1 MGQSHPVLKMRISH
15 TECEVRRQKRIFLL
29 LAFLVLCLLLAR
41 PLYAAEPVEI
51 VVTGIEGAA
60 LKNVQEALTL
70 PSGVV
75 REGRVEQLWLQ
86 RFAQQ
91 ADEIAKSA
99 LEPFGYYNA
108 MVTTTIEPVGA
119 GYHLL
124 VKVEPGQAALLT
136 TVSVDV
142 TGPGSAETVLRK
154 LVAAFPLQSGHV
166 LLHRDYEAAK
176 LNLKTAASDLGY
188 LDADFSRHEIRV
200 SPTGTTASLELLL
213 ETGEKFHF
221 GPTSIQGANDYPQ
234 SYLRRH
240 LAYREGDD
248 FSFAVLGETQR
259 NFTDSERFKEVIV
272 TPERQDTAA
281 SRVPIT
287 VKLKAAPRITVRPG
301 IGYGTDTGARFTVN
315 YRDLNTFHRGHELY
329 SNFYLAERL
338 QGLATRYVMPSQKDI
353 RSYTTLLL
361 NLQREDYSSYSSQI
375 VALGLERTRS
385 LGKGKL
391 GAAYITAQYEDYTVG
406 DQSAISRFLLPGLRF
421 SHDRFDDPVRP
432 RRGFHYGLNLRGTH
446 EALGSDTALIQLLA
460 EGTYLVPLPWT
471 LSIRTSA
478 KTGTTLLSDPLKD
491 IPASL
496 RFFAGGD
503 QSVRGYAYRSLGPT
517 DATGK
522 VVGGKQLFNGTVELE
537 RSLFA
542 DWGVSLF
549 YDAGNAFNSLSSF
562 SLFQGAGVS
571 LHYYTP
577 VGALNLSL
585 ARPIGI
591 DNPSFRIHLTVGFQF

>member
-1 MGQSHPVLKMRISH
+1 MGQSSPALNMRISQ
-15 TECEVRRQKRIFLL
+15 TECEARRQKRIFLL
-29 LAFLVLCLLLAR
+29 LPFLALCLFVAL
-41 PLYAAEPVEI
+41 PLYAAEPVEV
-51 VVTGIEGAA
+51 VVTGIQGAA

-75 REGRVEQLWLQ
+75 RKGVVEQLWLQ

-91 ADEIAKSA
+91 VDEITKSA

-108 MVTTTIEPVGA
+108 IVTTAIEAAGA
-119 GYHLL
+119 DYRLL

-142 TGPGSAETVLRK
+142 TGPGSEEPALRT
-154 LVAAFPLQSGHV
+154 LVAAFPLQPGHV

-176 LNLKTAASDLGY
+176 ENLRSAASDLGY
-188 LDADFSRHEIRV
+188 LDANFSRHEIRV
-200 SPTGTTASLELLL
+200 SPSGTTASLQLLL
-213 ETGEKFHF
+213 ETGEKFYF

-240 LAYREGDD
+240 LAYKSGDV
-248 FSFAVLGETQR
+248 FSFAGLGETQR
-259 NFTDSERFKEVIV
+259 NFTDSERFKEVII
-272 TPERQDTAA
+272 TPERQDTVA
-281 SRVPIT
+281 SMVPIA
-287 VKLKAAPRITVRPG
+287 VNLKAAPRITVRPG

-329 SNFYLAERL
+329 SNFFLAERL
-338 QGLATRYVMPSQKDI
+338 QGLATRYVMPSPKDI
-353 RSYTTLLL
+353 KSYTTLLL

-375 VALGLERTRS
+375 VAVGLERTRS

-406 DQSAISRFLLPGLRF
+406 DQSAITRFLLPGLRF
-421 SHDRFDDPVRP
+421 SHDRFDNPVRP
-432 RRGFHYGLNLRGTH
+432 SRGFHYGFNLRGTH
-446 EALGSDTALIQLLA
+446 EALGSDTALLQILA
-460 EGTYLVPLPWT
+460 EGTYLVPLPWN
-471 LSIRTSA
+471 LSLRTSA
-478 KTGTTLLSDPLKD
+478 KTGTTLLSDPLKE

-522 VVGGKQLFNGTVELE
+522 VIGGKQLFNSTIELE
-537 RSLFA
+537 RSLLT
-542 DWGVSLF
+542 DWGVSVF
-549 YDAGNAFNSLSSF
+549 YDVGNAFNSLSSF
-562 SLFQGAGVS
+562 SLFQGAGVG

-591 DNPSFRIHLTVGFQF
+591 DNPSLRIHLTVGFQF

>member
-1 MGQSHPVLKMRISH
+1 MGQSHPSLKIRLSH
-15 TECEVRRQKRIFLL
+15 TECGAHQQKSFFLL
-29 LAFLVLCLLLAR
+29 LVLLTLTLLLAR
-41 PLYAAEPVEI
+41 PLYAAEAVEI
-51 VVTGIEGAA
+51 VVSGIEGAA
-60 LKNVQEALTL
+60 LKNVQAALTL

-75 REGRVEQLWLQ
+75 REGVVQQLWLQ

-91 ADEIAKSA
+91 TDEIAKRA

-108 MVTTTIEPVGA
+108 TVTTTIEPAGA

-154 LVAAFPLQSGHV
+154 LVAAFPLQPGQV
-166 LLHRDYEAAK
+166 LLHSDYEAAK
-176 LNLKTAASDLGY
+176 EHLKSAANDLGY

-200 SPTGTTASLELLL
+200 SRLGTTATIELLL

-221 GPTSIQGANDYPQ
+221 GPTSIQGANDFPQ

-248 FSFAVLGETQR
+248 FSFADLGETQR
-259 NFTDSERFKEVIV
+259 NFTNSERFKEVII
-272 TPERQDTAA
+272 TPERQDAAA
-281 SRVPIT
+281 SIVPIA

-315 YRDLNTFHRGHELY
+315 YRDLNAFHRGHEFYANL
-329 SNFYLAERL
+329 YLAERL
-338 QGLATRYVMPSQKDI
+338 QGMATRYVIPSPKDI

-375 VALGLERTRS
+375 AAVGLERTRS

-432 RRGFHYGLNLRGTH
+432 KRGFHYGLNLRGTH
-446 EALGSDTALIQLLA
+446 QALGSDTALLQLLA
-460 EGTYLVPLPWT
+460 EGTYLVPLPWS
-471 LSIRTSA
+471 LSLRTSA

-542 DWGVSLF
+542 DWGASVF

-562 SLFQGAGVS
+562 RLFQGAGVG

-591 DNPSFRIHLTVGFQF
+591 DTPSFRIHLTVGFQF

>member
-1 MGQSHPVLKMRISH
+1 MGHRPAPLTICNGRTRHKMRTQTTIP
-15 TECEVRRQKRIFLL
+15 IL
-29 LAFLVLCLLLAR
+29 LALLVLWLSHAT
-41 PLYAAEPVEI
+41 PLHAAEAVEI
-51 VVTGIEGAA
+51 VVSGIEGEA
-60 LKNVQEALTL
+60 LKNVQEGLTL
-70 PSGVV
+70 PAGVV
-75 REGRVEQLWLQ
+75 REGKVELVWLQ

-91 ADEIAKSA
+91 TDQLAKVA

-108 MVTTTIEPVGA
+108 IVTTAIEAA
-119 GYHLL
+119 GDGYRLI
-124 VKVEPGQAALLT
+124 VKVTPGQPLRLTNVRVALA
-136 TVSVDV
+136 
-142 TGPGSAETVLRK
+142 GPGVAEKALQD
-154 LVAAFPLQSGHV
+154 LVAAFPLRSGQV
-166 LLHRDYEAAK
+166 LLHREYETAK
-176 LNLKTAASDLGY
+176 EYLKSAASELGY
-188 LDADFSRHEIRV
+188 LDAEFSRHEIRV
-200 SPTGTTASLELLL
+200 ARSRTEATIELLL
-213 ETGEKFHF
+213 ETGERFHF

-240 LAYREGDD
+240 LAYKSGDV
-248 FSFAVLGETQR
+248 FSFARLGETQR
-259 NFTDSERFKEVIV
+259 NFTDSERFKEVII
-272 TPERQDTAA
+272 TPERQDTVA
-281 SRVPIT
+281 SMVPIA
-287 VKLKAAPRITVRPG
+287 VNLKAAPRITVRPG

-329 SNFYLAERL
+329 SNFFLAERL
-338 QGLATRYVMPSQKDI
+338 QGLATRYVMPSPKDI
-353 RSYTTLLL
+353 KNYTTLLL

-406 DQSAISRFLLPGLRF
+406 DQSAITRFLLPGLRF
-421 SHDRFDDPVRP
+421 SHDRFDNPVRP
-432 RRGFHYGLNLRGTH
+432 SRGFHYGFNLRGTH
-446 EALGSDTALIQLLA
+446 EALGSDTALLQILA
-460 EGTYLVPLPWT
+460 EGTYLVPLPWS
-471 LSIRTSA
+471 LSLRTSA

-517 DATGK
+517 DASGK
-522 VVGGKQLFNGTVELE
+522 VVGGKQLFNSTVELE
-537 RSLFA
+537 RSLLT
-542 DWGVSLF
+542 DWGVSVF

-562 SLFQGAGVS
+562 SLFQGAGVG

>member
-406 DQSAISRFLLPGLRF
+406 DQSAITRFLLPGLRF

>member
-1 MGQSHPVLKMRISH
+1 MGQNHPSLKIRLSH
-15 TECEVRRQKRIFLL
+15 TEYGAQRQKSFFLL
-29 LAFLVLCLLLAR
+29 LLLLTHTFLLAS
-41 PLYAAEPVEI
+41 PLYAAEAVEI
-51 VVTGIEGAA
+51 VVSGIEGVA
-60 LKNVQEALTL
+60 LKNVQAALTL

-75 REGRVEQLWLQ
+75 REGVVQQLWLQ

-91 ADEIAKSA
+91 TDEIAKRA

-108 MVTTTIEPVGA
+108 IVTTTIEPAGA

-124 VKVEPGQAALLT
+124 VKVKPGQAALLT
-136 TVSVDV
+136 AVSVNV
-142 TGPGSAETVLRK
+142 TGPGSAEKILQK
-154 LVAAFPLQSGHV
+154 LVTEFPLQSGHV

-176 LNLKTAASDLGY
+176 EHLKTAANDLGY
-188 LDADFSRHEIRV
+188 LDADFSRHVIRV
-200 SPTGTTASLELLL
+200 SRLGTSATIELLL

-221 GPTSIQGANDYPQ
+221 GPTSIQGADDYPQ
-234 SYLRRH
+234 SYLHRH
-240 LAYREGDD
+240 LAYKEGDT
-248 FSFAVLGETQR
+248 FSFADLGETQR
-259 NFTDSERFKEVIV
+259 NFTNSERFKEVIV
-272 TPERQDTAA
+272 TPEREGTAA
-281 SRVPIT
+281 SIVPIA

-315 YRDLNTFHRGHELY
+315 YRDLNAFHHGHEFY
-329 SNFYLAERL
+329 SNLYLAERL
-338 QGLATRYVMPSQKDI
+338 QGMATRYVIPSPKDI

-375 VALGLERTRS
+375 AAVGVERTRS

-391 GAAYITAQYEDYTVG
+391 GAASITAQYEDYTVG
-406 DQSAISRFLLPGLRF
+406 DQSAISHFLLPGLRF

-446 EALGSDTALIQLLA
+446 QALGSDTALLQLLA
-460 EGTYLVPLPWT
+460 EGTYLVPLPWS
-471 LSIRTSA
+471 LSLRTSA

-522 VVGGKQLFNGTVELE
+522 VVGGKQLLNGTVELE

-542 DWGVSLF
+542 DWGASVF
-549 YDAGNAFNSLSSF
+549 YDVGNAFNSLSSF
-562 SLFQGAGVS
+562 NLYQGAGVG

-577 VGALNLSL
+577 IGALNLSL

>member
-1 MGQSHPVLKMRISH
+1 
-15 TECEVRRQKRIFLL
+15 
-29 LAFLVLCLLLAR
+29 LAR

-51 VVTGIEGAA
+51 VVTGIQGAA
-60 LKNVQEALTL
+60 LINVQEALTL

-75 REGRVEQLWLQ
+75 REGVVEQLWLQ

-91 ADEIAKSA
+91 ADETAKSA

-108 MVTTTIEPVGA
+108 TVTTTIEPAGA
-119 GYHLL
+119 GYQLQ

-142 TGPGSAETVLRK
+142 AGPGSTETVLRK
-154 LVAAFPLQSGHV
+154 QIAAFPLQPGHV

-221 GPTSIQGANDYPQ
+221 GPTSIQGGDDYPQ

-248 FSFAVLGETQR
+248 FSFAGLGETQR
-259 NFTDSERFKEVIV
+259 NFTNSERFKEVII
-272 TPERQDTAA
+272 TSDRQDTAA
-281 SRVPIT
+281 SMVPIA

-315 YRDLNTFHRGHELY
+315 YRDLNTFHLGHELY

-338 QGLATRYVMPSQKDI
+338 QGLATRYVMPSPKDI
-353 RSYTTLLL
+353 KSYTTLLL

-406 DQSAISRFLLPGLRF
+406 DQSAITRFLLPGLRF

-446 EALGSDTALIQLLA
+446 EALGSDTALLQLLA
-460 EGTYLVPLPWT
+460 EGTYLVPLPWS
-471 LSIRTSA
+471 LSLRTSA

-517 DATGK
+517 DASGK
-522 VVGGKQLFNGTVELE
+522 VVGGKQLFNGSVELE
-537 RSLFA
+537 RALFA

-562 SLFQGAGVS
+562 SLFQGAGVG